1 MKSNT
6 LKVLLTI
13 LSFLV
18 FFAAFGQTKKLIVND
33 NIILP
38 RDTAEA
44 KELIAALDNFLV
56 AAQRPN
62 EQNTLV
68 LPSQKLETFILLDE
82 LNGIEKSG
90 RFKDDFFYKPYLT
103 NLVPIENNAY
113 IAKVAHIGVNEK
125 TPILCGDFEFIAHK
139 TGSTFLFSSPLV
151 RNTANWNVKKG
162 ANNVFV
168 FQKTIIEKKVSEFNT
183 LADSFDKKLNSKNTV
198 SKFYLCSNFVE
209 AQRLIGVNY
218 KLEYN
223 GYPLNTFSSSLD
235 NTKLI
240 VMGNNSANF
249 DSFDPHDLWHDR
261 LSLVIARSKT
271 NKPVDEGCAYLYG
284 GSWGMAWQEIFSEFK
299 KQIASNKNTD
309 WAAIKESPVYFTTQ
323 GYNNSADNIVNAL
336 LVKKIE
342 KEKGFAGVW
351 QLLTCGPQEKGNGN
365 YYKALEKLTGIT
377 KLNYNQEVEKLIE
390 AEK

>member
-1 MKSNT
+1 MK
-6 LKVLLTI
+6 TI
-13 LSFLV
+13 LTVLSF
-18 FFAAFGQTKKLIVND
+18 FIFSTAFGQTKRLIVND
-33 NIILP
+33 NITLP
-38 RDTAEA
+38 SDTVEA
-44 KELIAALDNFLV
+44 KALVASLDNFLV
-56 AAQRPN
+56 AAQLPN

-113 IAKVAHIGVNEK
+113 IAKVAYIGVNEK

-139 TGSTFLFSSPLV
+139 TEGTFLFSSPLL
-151 RNTANWNVKKG
+151 RNTFNWNVKKG
-162 ANNVFV
+162 ASNVFV
-168 FQKTIIEKKVSEFNT
+168 FQKTIDEKKVSEFNA

-223 GYPLNTFSSSLD
+223 GYPLNTFSSGLD
-235 NTKLI
+235 KTKLI

-284 GSWGMAWQEIFSEFK
+284 GSWGIGWKEIFDEFK
-299 KQIASNKNTD
+299 KQIAITKTID
-309 WAAIKESPVYFTTQ
+309 WVTLKETPTYFTTG
-323 GYNNSADNIVNAL
+323 GYNNSADYIVNAL

-351 QLLTCGPQEKGNGN
+351 QLLTCGPQEKGNEN

-377 KLNYNQEVEKLIE
+377 KLNYNQEVEKLIA

>member
-1 MKSNT
+1 M
-6 LKVLLTI
+6 
-13 LSFLV
+13 
-18 FFAAFGQTKKLIVND
+18 ND
-33 NIILP
+33 NITLP
-38 RDTAEA
+38 SDTVEA
-44 KELIAALDNFLV
+44 KALVASLDNFLV
-56 AAQRPN
+56 AAQLPN
-62 EQNTLV
+62 EQNTFV
-68 LPSQKLETFILLDE
+68 LPDQKLETFILLDE

-103 NLVPIENNAY
+103 NLVPIESNTY
-113 IAKVAHIGVNEK
+113 LVKVAYIGVNEK
-125 TPILCGDFEFIAHK
+125 NPILCGDFEFIAHK

-162 ANNVFV
+162 ASNVFV
-168 FQKTIIEKKVSEFNT
+168 FQKTINEKKVSEYNA
-183 LADSFDKKLNSKNTV
+183 LADNFDKKLNSKNTV

-209 AQRLIGVNY
+209 AQRLMGVNY

-240 VMGNNSANF
+240 VMGNNSVNF

-284 GSWGMAWQEIFSEFK
+284 GSWGIGWKEIFDEFM
-299 KQIASNKNTD
+299 KQIANKKGVD
-309 WAAIKESPVYFTTQ
+309 WMALKETPTYFTTK
-323 GYNNSADNIVNAL
+323 GFNNSADNIVNAL

-342 KEKGFAGVW
+342 KEKRFAGVW
-351 QLLTCGPQEKGNGN
+351 ELLTCGPQEKGNEN
-365 YYKALEKLTGIT
+365 YFKALEKLTGIT
-377 KLNYNQEVEKLIE
+377 KLNYNQEVEKLIA
-390 AEK
+390 AER